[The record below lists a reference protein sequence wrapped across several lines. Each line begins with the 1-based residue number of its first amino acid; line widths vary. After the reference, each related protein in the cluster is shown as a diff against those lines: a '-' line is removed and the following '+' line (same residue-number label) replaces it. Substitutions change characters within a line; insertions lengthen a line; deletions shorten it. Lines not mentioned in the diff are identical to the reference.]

1 MIKKLLLRE
10 RGPKYRKMQNNLR
23 NTKIRSHH
31 QNTENTEPVT
41 PLLMRGRTDKE
52 LRMNLLSQKLIEKKI
67 SYSETSKKCMEYT
80 ARVKVVKDAFK

>member
-1 MIKKLLLRE
+1 
-10 RGPKYRKMQNNLR
+10 
-23 NTKIRSHH
+23 
-31 QNTENTEPVT
+31 
-41 PLLMRGRTDKE
+41 MRGRTDKE